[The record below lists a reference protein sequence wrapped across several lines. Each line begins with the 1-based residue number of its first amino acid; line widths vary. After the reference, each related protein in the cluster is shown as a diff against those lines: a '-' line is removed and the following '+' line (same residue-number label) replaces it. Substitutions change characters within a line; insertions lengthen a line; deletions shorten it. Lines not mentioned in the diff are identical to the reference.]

1 MKPALPKGSPACIDD
16 LGCLNLG
23 ATMLNGSTCF
33 DWSNICF
40 SLLRTFSNRQAHK
53 IDSDGLEFFRSF
65 SKARLPRAWA
75 VWLYFYHTLFESCLI
90 FTFFPP
96 GTRIS
101 EWLRF
106 LRCAP
111 VQLPGQGPSLRGS
124 SAHRFAL
131 LWEVQGKVPGHEQ
144 VARFGSWCLVPPVRV
159 PQGSPLVPPELVWI
173 LSWQKVND
181 LVKYAFS
188 VLQFNQD

>member
-1 MKPALPKGSPACIDD
+1 MKPALPKGRTACIDD

-65 SKARLPRAWA
+65 QKQDCQELERFDS
-75 VWLYFYHTLFESCLI
+75 I
-90 FTFFPP
+90 FTTPFSNPVWFLHFFPP

-173 LSWQKVND
+173 LSWQKVNN

>member
-1 MKPALPKGSPACIDD
+1 MILSVWIWVLQCWMAVLVLIDPTCAFFFYLGLSRIGKP
-16 LGCLNLG
+16 
-23 ATMLNGSTCF
+23 TRSTVTTLSSFVLFQQQDCQELERF
-33 DWSNICF
+33 DNIF
-40 SLLRTFSNRQAHK
+40 TTPFSN
-53 IDSDGLEFFRSF
+53 
-65 SKARLPRAWA
+65 P
-75 VWLYFYHTLFESCLI
+75 VWFLH
-90 FTFFPP
+90 FFPP

-101 EWLRF
+101 ERLRF

-124 SAHRFAL
+124 SAYRSAL

-144 VARFGSWCLVPPVRV
+144 VARFGSWCLVPPVWV
-159 PQGSPLVPPELVWI
+159 PQGSPLVPPELIWI
-173 LSWQKVND
+173 LSWQRVNN